1 MNEVMILRRG
11 GGNQFAVIG
20 AEFPEGATCTCTGK
34 KGTVLTAKQS
44 PWIFNIPVE
53 DEWTVAASGVNN
65 SVKVEITKKGQCEKV
80 KLLKSL
86 ELFTAGSGL
95 ATGYSITGN
104 YISPAIP
111 AGNFSKVTIKGRMTA
126 ADYGSAIHVGLSAD
140 PDSVSATNLPEY
152 YATIDN
158 VNPSDTKTVEIN
170 GFEGVDGDM
179 YLGVWWSA
187 AFTDMD
193 MSADNDKLSLAHAH
207 GAGEI
212 LSIVFE

>member
-11 GGNQFAVIG
+11 GGGNQFAVIG
-20 AEFPEGATCTCTGK
+20 AEYPEGATCTCTGK

-65 SVKVEITKKGQCEKV
+65 SVKVDITKKGQCEKV

-86 ELFTAGSGL
+86 ELFNAGSGL
-95 ATGYSITGN
+95 ASGYSITGN

-111 AGNFSKVTIKGRMTA
+111 VGNFSKVTIKGRLA
-126 ADYGSAIHVGLSAD
+126 ASEYNSAINVGLSKD
-140 PDSVSATNLPEY
+140 PGSVSYTNQPVKFASFDGLD
-152 YATIDN
+152 A
-158 VNPSDTKTVEIN
+158 KTVEIT
-170 GFEGVDGDM
+170 GLDELEGDM
-179 YLGVWWSA
+179 YLGVWWST
-187 AFTDMD
+187 AFSPMTISE
-193 MSADNDKLSLAHAH
+193 SADKLTVTADA
-207 GAGEI
+207 ANYGEI

>member
-11 GGNQFAVIG
+11 GGGNQFAVIG
-20 AEFPEGATCTCTGK
+20 AEYPEGATCTCTGK

-65 SVKVEITKKGQCEKV
+65 SVKVDITKKGQCEKV

-95 ATGYSITGN
+95 ATGYSITNN

-111 AGNFSKVTIKGRMTA
+111 VGNFSKVTITGRMAEAEYT
-126 ADYGSAIHVGLSAD
+126 SMITVGFSKD
-140 PDSVSATNLPEY
+140 PGSVSYTNQPDKSE
-152 YATIDN
+152 AFDSPD
-158 VNPSDTKTVEIN
+158 VKTVEIT
-170 GFEGVDGDM
+170 GLDELEGDM
-179 YLGVWWSA
+179 YLGVWWSTS
-187 AFTDMD
+187 FSPMTISE
-193 MSADNDKLSLAHAH
+193 SADKLTVEANSENY
-207 GAGEI
+207 GEI